1 MKALS
6 SPLPCSIRFEAGT
19 GVISEATA
27 HYQKRLSDL
36 RGLFLDPVALELRIR
51 QEADPICYE
60 NYAFNQSQA
69 EGDIFF
75 GTTIIYPGKVGFE
88 YHLTR
93 GHYHR
98 KRNHAETYQALS
110 GRGLVLF
117 ERDDGTTRT
126 AELAPGKVTYVPPFW
141 AHRSVNTS
149 DVPLVFL
156 WTCSVEAGHDYEGLG
171 GHGMRQVVVERNGV
185 PSVEDRA
192 KAQAQASAD
201 RVQ

>member
-1 MKALS
+1 V
-6 SPLPCSIRFEAGT
+6 SIILR
-19 GVISEATA
+19 S
-27 HYQKRLSDL
+27 YKRYSCDL
-36 RGLFLDPVALELRIR
+36 RWPATVNIVNNLVVQCVDL
-51 QEADPICYE
+51 
-60 NYAFNQSQA
+60 
-69 EGDIFF
+69 
-75 GTTIIYPGKVGFE
+75 
-88 YHLTR
+88 R

-98 KRNHAETYQALS
+98 KRSHAETYQALS

-192 KAQAQASAD
+192 RAQAQASAE

>member
-1 MKALS
+1 MKVS
-6 SPLPCSIRFEAGT
+6 TSPLPCSITFESST
-19 GVISEATA
+19 GVIFQATA

-36 RGLFLDPVALELRIR
+36 RGLFLDPAALDRRIR
-51 QEADPICYE
+51 EEADPICYE

-110 GRGLVLF
+110 GHGLVLF
-117 ERDDGTTRT
+117 QCEDGTTCT
-126 AELAPGKVTYVPPFW
+126 ADLVPGKVTYVPPFW

-149 DVPLVFL
+149 EVPLVFL
-156 WTCSVEAGHDYEGLG
+156 WTCSVEAGHDYEGVG
-171 GHGMRQVVVERNGV
+171 GRGMRQVVVERNGV
-185 PSVEDRA
+185 PSVEERA
-192 KAQAQASAD
+192 RFQA
-201 RVQ
+201 

>member
-98 KRNHAETYQALS
+98 KRSHAETYQALS

-156 WTCSVEAGHDYEGLG
+156 WTFT
-171 GHGMRQVVVERNGV
+171 R
-185 PSVEDRA
+185 
-192 KAQAQASAD
+192 
-201 RVQ
+201 

>member
-1 MKALS
+1 MKDS
-6 SPLPCSIRFEAGT
+6 TSPLPSSIAFAADT
-19 GVISEATA
+19 GVIPQATA
-27 HYQKRLSDL
+27 HYEKRLSDL
-36 RGLFLDPVALELRIR
+36 RGLFLDPDALERRI
-51 QEADPICYE
+51 QEEHDPICYE
-60 NYAFNQSQA
+60 NYAFNQNQA
-69 EGDIFF
+69 EGDVFF
-75 GTTIIYPGKVGFE
+75 GTTIIYPGKVGSE

-110 GRGLVLF
+110 GNGLVLF
-117 ERDDGTTRT
+117 EQEDGTTGV

-171 GHGMRQVVVERNGV
+171 RRGMRQVVVERNGV
-185 PSVEDRA
+185 PKVEDR
-192 KAQAQASAD
+192 SP
-201 RVQ
+201 VSS